1 MRQDARKDANQDQI
15 IADLRRSD
23 IGASVAVTHQLGNGV
38 PDIVVGFRGEN
49 FLIEIKDGSKPPS
62 ARRLTPDEK
71 DFHMGWQGQIDV
83 ANDLDDVLRII
94 GAIE

>member
-15 IADLRRSD
+15 IADLRRSH
-23 IGASVAVTHQLGNGV
+23 IGASVAVTHQLGGGFV
-38 PDIVVGFRGEN
+38 DIVVGFRGAN

-83 ANDLDDVLRII
+83 ANSLDDVLRII
-94 GAIE
+94 GAI